1 MGQQGD
7 FSAPW
12 TRGFAV
18 AEKSIFPERKVMTSV
33 DDQLFGQT
41 YQQIL
46 SGVLGGE
53 SENFQLIYPYLDWW
67 WPTAPSGQ
75 ISPQALSLLNSVPQW
90 SAVGQFDPSGA
101 TLLNAYQQ
109 TLQHVNPTI
118 PPDQQQAVTN
128 AHNLLIAA
136 QNQRQN
142 DLTAR
147 NQAWS
152 QANANLPAGVPPPV
166 WTEWEVQSGW
176 AGTLAKDAE
185 ANATAQ
191 RNYAQAVGQQSPT
204 LTSALAAATPPA
216 TPSTITSGWTT
227 VNQGDGSLVS
237 APAYSMS
244 TSSGQDWVNLLSQG
258 GGNQVTIKIGQGQ
271 GSYDFSKSWAG
282 GNASV
287 DSFFWGV
294 SAGGSWQKWDLDES
308 DQSVSATINL
318 TATKVMVS
326 PGNWY
331 NGGYLKTLAG
341 TGEFY
346 SPWTATGGASPIF
359 GKGGLLPLQVVAL
372 VAGYQPS
379 YEITMSA
386 STYSQHVEKYEASA
400 GIRIGPFR
408 FGGSGGHESNTIE
421 RGDSTTSFKGKST
434 ATYPFLMGIVTAQPG
449 IS

>member
-1 MGQQGD
+1 M
-7 FSAPW
+7 A
-12 TRGFAV
+12 
-18 AEKSIFPERKVMTSV
+18 SV

-46 SGVLGGE
+46 SSVLGGE
-53 SENFQLIYPYLDWW
+53 KENFQLIYPYLDWW

-75 ISPQALSLLNSVPQW
+75 IAAPALSLLNSVPQW

-101 TLLNAYQQ
+101 TLLNCYQQ

-128 AHNLLIAA
+128 AHNLLVAA
-136 QNQRQN
+136 QNQYQN

-147 NQAWS
+147 NQAWA
-152 QANANLPAGVPPPV
+152 QAKSSNPPDAPALVFAD
-166 WTEWEVQSGW
+166 WALQSGW
-176 AGTLAKDAE
+176 TGTLAEDTK
-185 ANATAQ
+185 ATAVAQ
-191 RNYAQAVGQQSPT
+191 RNYAQAFGQQSPE
-204 LTSALAAATPPA
+204 LTQALAAATQPA
-216 TPSTITSGWTT
+216 NVTPITAGWTA
-227 VNQGDGSLVS
+227 VNQGDGTLVP
-237 APAYSMS
+237 APAFSMS

-258 GGNQVTIKIGQGQ
+258 GGNQVTIKVGQGQ

-282 GNASV
+282 GNASY
-287 DSFFWGV
+287 DAFFWGV
-294 SAGGSWQKWDLDES
+294 DADGSWEKWDLDES
-308 DQSVSATINL
+308 DASVSATISL
-318 TATKVMVS
+318 TATKVLTA
-326 PGNWY
+326 PGAWY

-341 TGEFY
+341 GGSFY
-346 SPWTATGGASPIF
+346 SPWTSTGGSSPIF
-359 GKGGLLPLQVVAL
+359 GEGGLLPLQVVGL

-386 STYSQHVEKYEASA
+386 NTYTQHYQKYEASA

-421 RGDSTTSFKGKST
+421 RADSTTSFKGKST
-434 ATYPFLMGIVTAQPG
+434 ATYPFLMGIITAQPG